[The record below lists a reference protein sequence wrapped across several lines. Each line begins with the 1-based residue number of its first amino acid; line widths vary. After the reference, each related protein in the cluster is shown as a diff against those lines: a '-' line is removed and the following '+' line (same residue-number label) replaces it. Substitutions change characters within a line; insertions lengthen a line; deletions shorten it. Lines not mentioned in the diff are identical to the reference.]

1 MHIFVEENRHVVRHE
16 MADTLA
22 IPQHAIWIDLLNP
35 TREEELAVE
44 EFLCMEIPTREEMS
58 EIELSNR
65 LYTEHATHYMTSTM
79 VTKVSSGTP
88 ETHAVTFILTDHVL
102 VTIRYVDST
111 SFRRFLTAVPKL
123 PIADHDGVT
132 LFLGLL
138 ESIVNRMADI
148 LERLDRD
155 IDRITKDIF
164 HHRQAAAQKAVDY
177 QNVLDRIGRCG
188 DLSSKVHE
196 SLVTFGRVVA
206 YAHHHKK
213 SALPDNHT
221 QLEAIRKDIVGLT
234 DHGTYL
240 TGRVN
245 FLLDAT
251 LGMISIEQNG
261 TIKIFSVA
269 SVVFLPPTLIA
280 SLYGMNFD
288 LMPELHWDFG
298 YPLAIGLMVLSAV
311 LPYAY
316 FKQRKWL

>member
-1 MHIFVEENRHVVRHE
+1 
-16 MADTLA
+16 
-22 IPQHAIWIDLLNP
+22 
-35 TREEELAVE
+35 
-44 EFLCMEIPTREEMS
+44 
-58 EIELSNR
+58 
-65 LYTEHATHYMTSTM
+65 
-79 VTKVSSGTP
+79 
-88 ETHAVTFILTDHVL
+88 VL
-102 VTIRYVDST
+102 VTIRYIDAT
-111 SFRRFLTAVPKL
+111 SFRRFMANAPKF
-123 PIADHDGVT
+123 PAGDYDGVT
-132 LFLGLL
+132 LMLGLL
-138 ESIVNRMADI
+138 ESIINRMADI

-155 IDRITKDIF
+155 IDRITKDVF
-164 HHRQAAAQKAVDY
+164 RKPESQEKKSVDY
-177 QNVLDRIGRCG
+177 QVVLDNIGRCG

-206 YAHHHKK
+206 YAYHHKK
-213 SALPDNHT
+213 ASLPANQT
-221 QLEAIRKDIVGLT
+221 QIEAIRKDIAGLI

-280 SLYGMNFD
+280 SIYGMNFAH
-288 LMPELHWDFG
+288 MPELSWHWG
-298 YPLAIGLMVLSAV
+298 YPLAVGMMIMSAV